1 MNTESGPRFEPAVG
15 RYLNLEVAGTPH
27 RIYVEEAG
35 QGIPLLCLHTA
46 GSDGRQYRGLMNDD
60 ALTQRFRV
68 IAFDLPWHGKS
79 SPPAGWQT
87 GAYRLTS
94 DAYLATI
101 LAVVDALRL
110 DRPICLGCSI
120 GGRIVLHLG
129 LAPARRLCALIS
141 LQSAGP
147 AGGHYHIS
155 LLYRPAG
162 SGGGGWGAKG
172 PRGPSPPPRPR
183 GG

>member
-120 GGRIVLHLG
+120 GGRIVLHLA
-129 LAPARRLCALIS
+129 LAHARRLRALVG
-141 LQSAGP
+141 LESA
-147 AGGHYHIS
+147 AHAHAYYDLDLVH
-155 LLYRPAG
+155 RPG
-162 SGGGGWGAKG
+162 VHRGGGGRGKGSGALV
-172 PRGPSPPPRPR
+172 PPP
-183 GG
+183 